1 LITLTIHFHH
11 SKTESDLNNIRPI
24 SGQGRDQV
32 KADQALI
39 AGITKEG
46 LVEGIENIEEDH
58 HLQAQEVV
66 QEVDHQILSQVE
78 EVGRGQDL
86 VLKAIDHQ
94 DLRMIKKRGMDLTNL
109 IQ

>member
-1 LITLTIHFHH
+1 MF
-11 SKTESDLNNIRPI
+11 LNLLKIL
-24 SGQGRDQV
+24 GQGRDQV